1 MVQIQGYGQ
10 KQKIDFL
17 FNNRSSKSYFNY
29 FFQNVGKKITRTV
42 RISSLPNNI
51 EAINIHFEMSGILWK
66 VLSGPIV
73 FPNPGPTF
81 ANEVAAADKDVTKS
95 NSVIESK
102 RVIPIKIR
110 IKIKK

>member
-1 MVQIQGYGQ
+1 M
-10 KQKIDFL
+10 
-17 FNNRSSKSYFNY
+17 
-29 FFQNVGKKITRTV
+29 
-42 RISSLPNNI
+42 
-51 EAINIHFEMSGILWK
+51 EAIKIHFEISGMLWK

-81 ANEVAAADKDVTKS
+81 AKEVAAADNDVTKS

-102 RVIPIKIR
+102 RVIPKKMR

>member
-10 KQKIDFL
+10 KQKIDSL
-17 FNNRSSKSYFNY
+17 FNNSSSKSCCNH

-42 RISSLPNNI
+42 RISNLPNNI
-51 EAINIHFEMSGILWK
+51 EAINIHFEISGILWK

-81 ANEVAAADKDVTKS
+81 AKEVAAADKDVTKS

-110 IKIKK
+110 IKIR